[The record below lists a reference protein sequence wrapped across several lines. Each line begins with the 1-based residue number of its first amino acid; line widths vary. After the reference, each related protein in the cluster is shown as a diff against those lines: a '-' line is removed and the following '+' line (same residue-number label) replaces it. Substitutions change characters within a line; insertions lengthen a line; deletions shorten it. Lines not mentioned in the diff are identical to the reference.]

1 MPLQSPNDSRNA
13 TTIWM
18 GVFVACVAA
27 LVGLF
32 TVVWPRVAPRD
43 GGRVPPGL
51 GSAVFQMEI
60 ALPRFG
66 KYYYPSF
73 ASMPTNVLLTTSRVF
88 FDAWP
93 KLGALIVTGEERPR
107 ASTNTGLVDCFGN
120 NYNLIMNQLSALG
133 ATTVTYQVMM
143 WSNGPNGTN
152 EYGKGDDW
160 PRTFTFTVDPTLPP
174 LE

>member
-1 MPLQSPNDSRNA
+1 MTFRSPKKFRNA
-13 TTIWM
+13 SSAWE
-18 GVFVACVAA
+18 
-27 LVGLF
+27 VGL
-32 TVVWPRVAPRD
+32 VVCLAAVLVFLVFEWGHTKRH
-43 GGRVPPGL
+43 GGKARPKL
-51 GSAVFQMEI
+51 GSDVYQMQM
-60 ALPRFG
+60 ALPRFA

-73 ASMPTNVLLTTSRVF
+73 ATMPTNVLLTTSRVF

-107 ASTNTGLVDCFGN
+107 ATTNTGLVDCFGN